1 MTWLGLGLG
10 LVANHFDVVPVR
22 TNDESCVVVRYLCLH
37 RGSLPENTAGVQP
50 RFRGTI
56 PCPKTFRK
64 KLYVRQ
70 NRVPR
75 FHPHLLYVRF
85 EWRSHYATYPI
96 DSRPAFLIEL
106 RINQQEGEVLCLNN
120 AKS

>member
-22 TNDESCVVVRYLCLH
+22 TNDESCVVVRYLCLQ

-64 KLYVRQ
+64 NYMSDKIGCPVSTLTC
-70 NRVPR
+70 
-75 FHPHLLYVRF
+75 
-85 EWRSHYATYPI
+85 SMS
-96 DSRPAFLIEL
+96 D
-106 RINQQEGEVLCLNN
+106 LNGVHTMRHTPLTAN
-120 AKS
+120 PPS